1 MGEIQQTQVGAAI
14 LGQMMAQMK
23 SQMAGGMGE
32 NAEIPQA
39 MLAMIARQPL
49 VKLLQ
54 QAGIDP
60 KGETAQQLNAALSRI
75 PKNR

>member
-1 MGEIQQTQVGAAI
+1 MKKISGILKLTLAVYLTVG
-14 LGQMMAQMK
+14 
-23 SQMAGGMGE
+23 
-32 NAEIPQA
+32 A

>member
-1 MGEIQQTQVGAAI
+1 MRNWSDTKAWQVFNEVAVNGVAA
-14 LGQMMAQMK
+14 
-23 SQMAGGMGE
+23 
-32 NAEIPQA
+32 IPQA

-49 VKLLQ
+49 VKLLK